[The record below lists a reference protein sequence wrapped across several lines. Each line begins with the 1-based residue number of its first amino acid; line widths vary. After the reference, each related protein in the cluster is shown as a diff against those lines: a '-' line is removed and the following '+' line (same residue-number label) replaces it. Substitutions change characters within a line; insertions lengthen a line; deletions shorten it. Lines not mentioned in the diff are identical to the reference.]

1 MADNDHVKIDRRSF
15 LKASLLSWPALVLG
29 VAGLA
34 QTVFGKERS
43 EMVFELK
50 SGPEV
55 ATDCTLGGHCR
66 LVAQED
72 FTLLNPHN
80 ALDGHRLVWEI
91 IQADFVCPTSLGF
104 MPPRRV
110 AFWMS
115 FLGSEINGTRFQNL
129 RRRQMKMD

>member
-66 LVAQED
+66 LV
-72 FTLLNPHN
+72 
-80 ALDGHRLVWEI
+80 WEI